1 METRRE
7 RLLFLTYEWSLVLGW
22 MLAFGL
28 VWRQSLLFLYFVIFP
43 MGDAA
48 QFIYLV
54 SMMILFVGAVVVMGL
69 MGMWL
74 NRRPRTQPLM
84 QRWLVGLGW
93 FVLST
98 AIGYGIILIGINTK
112 Q

>member
-1 METRRE
+1 MVASTW
-7 RLLFLTYEWSLVLGW
+7 LDVGVWAGLAAIITISLFCDY
-22 MLAFGL
+22 
-28 VWRQSLLFLYFVIFP
+28 P
-43 MGDAA
+43 DGDAA

-74 NRRPRTQPLM
+74 NRRPRTQPLA

-98 AIGYGIILIGINTK
+98 AIGYGIILIGINK
-112 Q
+112 